1 MDAAAIIIAILIF
14 VVVCAIGAFLAG
26 ISYEMERREKE
37 KLDHI
42 INCLNRIDWEK
53 EKKNDEND

>member
-1 MDAAAIIIAILIF
+1 MDTAAIIIAILIF
-14 VVVCAIGAFLAG
+14 VVVCAIVVFLAG

-53 EKKNDEND
+53 EKKKDEND